1 MESISLLIVLT
12 AALLTPLLM
21 AHFHI
26 NSIPT
31 AVAEILVGIIL
42 GKSLLGWVHTGG
54 EMQALSELGVT
65 ILIFLSGMEIDFSL
79 FKPQPKSD
87 KGPQPANPVVLATV
101 GFATVI
107 IISLGFSYLLKF
119 IHFYNFPIFA
129 TILFTTIA
137 LGVVIA
143 ALKEQELLHQP
154 LGQTILLIA
163 ALGEV
168 IPLIS
173 LTIYSA
179 LNGSSDN
186 NLWLLLLLLLA
197 ALVLLARFKRIY
209 SFFAA
214 IDKSTTQLDIRLAFF
229 LVFTLVTIASRVGA
243 ESILGAF
250 LAGMVMKLLGP
261 RQETQDK

>member
-79 FKPQPKSD
+79 FKPQPKTE

-107 IISLGFSYLLKF
+107 IISLGFS
-119 IHFYNFPIFA
+119 
-129 TILFTTIA
+129 
-137 LGVVIA
+137 
-143 ALKEQELLHQP
+143 
-154 LGQTILLIA
+154 
-163 ALGEV
+163 
-168 IPLIS
+168 
-173 LTIYSA
+173 
-179 LNGSSDN
+179 
-186 NLWLLLLLLLA
+186 
-197 ALVLLARFKRIY
+197 
-209 SFFAA
+209 
-214 IDKSTTQLDIRLAFF
+214 
-229 LVFTLVTIASRVGA
+229 
-243 ESILGAF
+243 
-250 LAGMVMKLLGP
+250 
-261 RQETQDK
+261 